1 MNLINTYTLPRPF
14 FGYNIPIAIQSSFLK
29 DYCHRRELIFSLPE
43 TELTTSGSYKILKKM
58 LKSNRD
64 ILMCSIFIL
73 PLDNEKQFN
82 SIFCSF
88 VKKKIKL
95 HFALESISLSIKELL
110 IWREEY
116 YNINQVIPSYSSFL
130 KTNN

>member
-1 MNLINTYTLPRPF
+1 MKLLNTYTLPRPF

-29 DYCHRRELIFSLPE
+29 DYCQRRELIFSLPE
-43 TELTTSGSYKILKKM
+43 TELTTSGSYRILKKM
-58 LKSNRD
+58 LKSNKD

-73 PLDNEKQFN
+73 PLENDRQFK
-82 SIFCSF
+82 SLFSPF
-88 VKKKIKL
+88 VKKKLKF
-95 HFALESISLSIKELL
+95 HFALESLSLSIRELI

-130 KTNN
+130 KNKN